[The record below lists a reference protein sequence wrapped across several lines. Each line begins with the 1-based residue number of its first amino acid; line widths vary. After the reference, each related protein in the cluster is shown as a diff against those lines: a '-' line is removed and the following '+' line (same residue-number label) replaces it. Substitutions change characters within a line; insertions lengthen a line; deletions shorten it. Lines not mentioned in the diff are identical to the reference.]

1 MKILFLQ
8 NKGKNFAGVGQVN
21 KLVGDY
27 LVRDGYEVSIVSIR
41 DNICDK
47 NLDYDK
53 RIHVETL
60 NTKDLWGSYS
70 YSEILDNLKKIK
82 IKEFFKS
89 LRHRIHNN
97 FTMQKDKKKLHEY
110 IFSYQPDYII
120 TSHYQLLDMIP
131 KGYLF
136 KTFHEQHT
144 SFRDSFVHPKTRKT
158 LLKYKDKIA
167 YIWLSKKTMEDA
179 VNHGL
184 KNSFYIYNAVRFETD
199 KCADVVKNK
208 KLVTIARISSQ
219 KRIDLMI
226 EIANE
231 IFKNKKYADW
241 SLEIYGDGPELDK
254 VKKLI
259 KSKQIKLMG
268 TTNNPK
274 KILMSSSINLNTS
287 SFEGF
292 SLSILE
298 ANECGIP
305 TVSFD
310 FGESVNEEIIDKK
323 TGFIA
328 NDKNDYIEKL
338 ELLMSDENLLKK
350 MSKDVKEFNKNFQ
363 IENIIKVW
371 EGILK

>member
-1 MKILFLQ
+1 MKVLFLQ

-27 LVRDGYEVSIVSIR
+27 LVRDGYDVSIISIR
-41 DNICDK
+41 DNINDK

-53 RIHVETL
+53 RIHVETI

-70 YSEILDNLKKIK
+70 YSEILGNLKKLK
-82 IKEFFKS
+82 IKDFFKT

-97 FTMQKDKKKLHEY
+97 STMRQDKKKLHEY
-110 IFSYQPDYII
+110 IFNYQPDYII

-131 KGYLF
+131 KEYLS
-136 KTFHEQHT
+136 KTYHEQHT
-144 SFRDSFVHPKTRKT
+144 SFKDSFAHSKTRKT

-179 VNHGL
+179 ANHGL
-184 KNSFYIYNAVRFETD
+184 KNSYYIYNAVRFETN

-208 KLVTIARISSQ
+208 KLVTIARISLQ
-219 KRIDLMI
+219 KRIDLMV

-241 SLEIYGDGPELDK
+241 TLEIYGDGPELDK

-268 TTNNPK
+268 VTNSPEK
-274 KILMSSSINLNTS
+274 VLMSSSINLNTS

-310 FGESVNEEIIDKK
+310 FGESVSEEIINEK

-328 NDKNDYIEKL
+328 SDEDDYIKKL
-338 ELLMSDENLLKK
+338 ELLMSDEKLLKK

-363 IENIIKVW
+363 IDNIIKVW
-371 EGILK
+371 KGILK